1 MQAIDKFWQG
11 IRDLLKGTK
20 FAYLVNTPLVIGGK
34 KFNLT
39 VVFNHEYNS
48 LENKVVGILLMLLGK
63 GFFISDVENALVWVN
78 NQKLNDLWST
88 VKDELQKPEYVHLVK
103 VPINGGNYNLEPL
116 FVATKDEYSVLI
128 SKFSEPAKTVR
139 VQFRLI

>member
-103 VPINGGNYNLEPL
+103 VPINDSIDWFNFKPKILKNLW
-116 FVATKDEYSVLI
+116 KLI
-128 SKFSEPAKTVR
+128 LKKESLLNKQQKKV
-139 VQFRLI
+139 